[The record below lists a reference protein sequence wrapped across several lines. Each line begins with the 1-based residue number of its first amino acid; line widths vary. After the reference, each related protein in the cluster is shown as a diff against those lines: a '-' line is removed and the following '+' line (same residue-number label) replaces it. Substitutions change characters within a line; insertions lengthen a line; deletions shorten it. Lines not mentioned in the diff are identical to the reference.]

1 MKSTH
6 DCVLA
11 LLLRIGVLCLTC
23 SALSAQSDLAENF
36 VLVEGGTFS
45 MGSSA
50 REIGRDE
57 DEGPRH
63 QVTVAS
69 FALARTE
76 VTRGEF
82 AKFVESTGYRTDSEK
97 SSTGCAP
104 QPEDGSLTSWRE
116 PGWDQTDQHP
126 VVCVSR
132 NDAYAYA
139 EWKGQQIDIELRL
152 PTEAEF
158 EYALRKPNGT
168 TYPWGID
175 GERGCAFGNIGDIN
189 FRNLRPEVMSTAAC
203 NDGFT
208 FTAPIGSFRPDGIGT
223 VDLTGNVWEWT
234 ADCYADNYAD
244 SPSDSSAMKGGDCSV
259 GVLRGASF
267 DDGPRYQR
275 SANRVGA
282 APERGAW
289 VFGIRLAHDP

>member
-1 MKSTH
+1 MTSPM
-6 DCVLA
+6 LY
-11 LLLRIGVLCLTC
+11 
-23 SALSAQSDLAENF
+23 AQNDLAEDF
-36 VLVEGGTFS
+36 ILVQGGTFN
-45 MGSSA
+45 MGSS
-50 REIGRDE
+50 EQEVGRDQ

-63 QVTVAS
+63 QVTVPS

-76 VTRGEF
+76 VTREEF
-82 AKFVESTGYRTDSEK
+82 ARFVESTDYRTDSEK

-104 QPEDGSLTSWRE
+104 QPENGSLTSWRE

-139 EWKGQQIDIELRL
+139 EWKGLQIDKELRL

-168 TYPWGID
+168 VYPWGID
-175 GERGCAFGNIGDIN
+175 AERGCVFGNIGDIN
-189 FRNLRPEVMSTAAC
+189 FKNSHPEVMSTAPC

-208 FTAPIGSFRPDGIGT
+208 FTAPVGSFRPDGIGT
-223 VDLTGNVWEWT
+223 VDLTGNVWEWS
-234 ADCYADNYAD
+234 ADCFADNYANTPTD
-244 SPSDSSAMKGGDCSV
+244 GSAMKGGDCSV
-259 GVLRGASF
+259 GLLRGASF

-275 SANRVGA
+275 SANRVR
-282 APERGAW
+282 APSERGAW
-289 VFGIRLAHDP
+289 VFGIRLAHDL